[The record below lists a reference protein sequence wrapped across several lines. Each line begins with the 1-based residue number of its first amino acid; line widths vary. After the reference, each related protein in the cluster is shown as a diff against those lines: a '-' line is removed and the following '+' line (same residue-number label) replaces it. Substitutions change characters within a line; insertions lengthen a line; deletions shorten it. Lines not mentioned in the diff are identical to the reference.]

1 MEQVSAR
8 PIGLIGTGHM
18 GLPMTRRLL
27 QAGFSVVAFDVA
39 PAALQAAVAAGATG
53 AATPAEVGQR
63 CQTVILMLPNSTVV
77 EAVVREQGL
86 AAAMAPGGVVIDMS
100 SSAPQRTVELARWL
114 ARQGLAMLDAPVSGG
129 VSGAERGALTIMVGG
144 ERALAERYQPLF
156 QALGTTIH
164 YVGGH
169 GAGHTIKALNNL
181 VSATTLAVTAEAVAL
196 AIKAGLELETVLAV
210 LNSGTGRSWSSE
222 YKFPTFIATGAHN
235 SGFSLGLMRKDI
247 DIALDVARD
256 RDAPL
261 FVAGATQQLYRHAV
275 GQGHGDDCH
284 TVIARL
290 IADLIGVRLVEE
302 PARAD

>member
-1 MEQVSAR
+1 MHQASAR
-8 PIGLIGTGHM
+8 TIGMLGTGHM

-27 QAGFSVVAFDVA
+27 QAGFPVVAFDVA
-39 PAALQAAVAAGATG
+39 PAALEAAVQAGAVG
-53 AATPAEVGQR
+53 ATSPAEVGRQ
-63 CQTVILMLPNSTVV
+63 CQTVILMLPNSTIV

-100 SSAPQRTVELARWL
+100 SSAPQRTVQLARWL
-114 ARQGLAMLDAPVSGG
+114 ATQGLAMLDAPVTGG
-129 VSGAERGALTIMVGG
+129 VSGAEQGTLTIIVGG

-156 QALGTTIH
+156 QALGRTIH

-169 GAGHTIKALNNL
+169 GAGHTMKALNNL

-196 AIKAGLELETVLAV
+196 AMKAGLDLETVLAV
-210 LNSGTGRSWSSE
+210 LNTGTGRSWSSE

-247 DIALDVARD
+247 DLALDIARD
-256 RDAPL
+256 YDVPL

-275 GQGHGDDCH
+275 GHGSGDDCH
-284 TVIARL
+284 TTIARVV
-290 IADLIGVRLVEE
+290 AEFAGVRLAGE
-302 PARAD
+302 PARAE